1 MRVLTLILI
10 CFFLGT
16 SQYVYADK
24 KKDIPKVKEYKP
36 TIQLNGY
43 NSNTSFNRP
52 WEDEIDA
59 LNGELY

>member
-36 TIQLNGY
+36 TIQQTMGRRN
-43 NSNTSFNRP
+43 
-52 WEDEIDA
+52 
-59 LNGELY
+59 